1 MQIQY
6 VVIISALI
14 VIGALVIIIW
24 KLSTDGVEK
33 RVIAKEAIPVKVE
46 ESYPEEPD
54 IEYLAFPRLIG
65 MPIVGV
71 FDEVMRM
78 SKDYIIPGHKFAEWL
93 MEHQERLPRPHQEE
107 MVVYYFFGDSTD
119 PDAYYNSG
127 SAQISSSEKSV
138 RTEVSSISITG
149 KEMFTKIFKTPWPV
163 DGEPR
168 LSRESI
174 SSGRMGPTSAELI
187 MSDPKIAMMASI
199 SPLAVEM
206 DGPGDLTDWCKLCR
220 AVVIKRPG

>member
-6 VVIISALI
+6 VVIT
-14 VIGALVIIIW
+14 LVLLFAGVMSFFLW
-24 KLSTDGVEK
+24 KLSKRGVKEG
-33 RVIAKEAIPVKVE
+33 VIVEEPVPVKVE
-46 ESYPEEPD
+46 ENYPEEPD
-54 IEYLAFPRLIG
+54 IEYLAFPRLTG
-65 MPIVGV
+65 MPIVTV

-93 MEHQERLPRPHQEE
+93 MKHQERLPRPPQDE
-107 MVVYYFFGDSTD
+107 MVVYYFFGSTD

-127 SAQISSSEKSV
+127 SAQISSSGKSV
-138 RTEVSSISITG
+138 RTEVSHISITG
-149 KEMFTKIFKTPWPV
+149 TEMFTKIFKKPWPV

-206 DGPGDLTDWCKLCR
+206 DGPGDLTDWCKRCR
-220 AVVIKRPG
+220 AVVIKRPH